1 MVNSE
6 VPKSNLS
13 SRITKRKKYL
23 NVIYFID
30 SDKTR
35 SFKLPLNIAY
45 TFLSGGIFLGL
56 WLFTSMACLY
66 LDQKKIGADKAQIQ
80 NLLSVIFQYQTR
92 YDEIFE
98 IAYEGLNSPA
108 TAKID
113 KTVEAPPVAKQP
125 IKEEIVEKAETT
137 PAPAPEPT
145 PEAAVAEEGTAANG
159 GFAVQIENMKEHLYG
174 NELQASFDI
183 RNSQGSQ
190 KASGFIWG
198 VAKVEKEDGKIVYL
212 TSPTSVNVDQ
222 EGEAKNVAQAYKF
235 SIKFFKSKT
244 LTFAL
249 PNAAG
254 SVKEISVYVSDSEG
268 QGKKG
273 ETLPVNIAFSGQTAP
288 PPETQPSTPDAAPTP
303 ETTPS
308 DAQTGSGTQSESSYE
323 NQ

>member
-45 TFLSGGIFLGL
+45 TFLAGATFLGL

-108 TAKID
+108 TAKIE
-113 KTVEAPPVAKQP
+113 KKSETAPAPKQTVA
-125 IKEEIVEKAETT
+125 EEIVEKGETT
-137 PAPAPEPT
+137 PTAAPATEP
-145 PEAAVAEEGTAANG
+145 AVAEDGTAENG
-159 GFAVQIENMKEHLYG
+159 EFSVQIENMKEHLYG

-183 RNSQGSQ
+183 RNLQGSQ

-198 VAKVEKEDGKIVYL
+198 VAKIEKEDGQIVYL

-222 EGEAKNVAQAYKF
+222 TGEAKNIAQAYKF

-254 SVKEISVYVSDSEG
+254 FVKEISVYVSDSEG

-288 PPETQPSTPDAAPTP
+288 PPEVKPSTPDAAPAP
-303 ETTPS
+303 IETTPS
-308 DAQTGSGTQSESSYE
+308 DAQTGSGTQSESSHE
-323 NQ
+323 NE